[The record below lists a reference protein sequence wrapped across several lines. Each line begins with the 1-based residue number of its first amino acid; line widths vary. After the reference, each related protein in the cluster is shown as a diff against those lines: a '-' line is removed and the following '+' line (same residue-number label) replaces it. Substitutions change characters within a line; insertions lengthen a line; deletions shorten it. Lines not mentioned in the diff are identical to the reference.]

1 MSDTSQGPGW
11 WIASDGKWYAPE
23 QAADYVPPPPP
34 EPEPE
39 LPAPP
44 TAEIPVVPP
53 PVPPPMSPPPAPSAA
68 PPMAQPQPP
77 PPLAPPIAPPVGP
90 PPPIPPVAGAAQAP
104 AKKSGNG
111 CLKAFIIVAV
121 LLVLLGAGTVAV
133 FAFFVDKAVNTV
145 NSDIAAQEKV
155 EKQTG
160 IRSNPLGF
168 NAEHPPQK
176 DISADDM
183 SCTTDSS
190 GDMKASGTLTN
201 HSSKTSLYSI
211 TISFRQNGNE
221 IATGADFLPS
231 VDAGE
236 TADWTALSS
245 VEANGTFTCR
255 IVEID
260 RLDVGTITP
269 PTTK

>member
-23 QAADYVPPPPP
+23 QAADYVPPAPPPAPP
-34 EPEPE
+34 EPAMP
-39 LPAPP
+39 PPP
-44 TAEIPVVPP
+44 TAEIPIVPP
-53 PVPPPMSPPPAPSAA
+53 PVPPPV
-68 PPMAQPQPP
+68 
-77 PPLAPPIAPPVGP
+77 APPVGP
-90 PPPIPPVAGAAQAP
+90 PPPIPPVPGAAAPAP
-104 AKKSGNG
+104 AKKGGNG
-111 CLKAFIIVAV
+111 CLKAFIIVAIV
-121 LLVLLGAGTVAV
+121 FVLLGAGTVAV

-145 NSDIAAQEKV
+145 SDDIAHQEKV

-168 NAEHPPQK
+168 NEKNPPQK

-183 SCTTDSS
+183 TCTTDSS
-190 GDMKASGTLTN
+190 GNMKASGTVTN

-221 IATGADFLPS
+221 IGTGADFLPS
-231 VDAGE
+231 VDAGQ
-236 TADWTALSS
+236 TADWA
-245 VEANGTFTCR
+245 ANSGVVADGTFTCK

-260 RLDVGTITP
+260 RLDVGTLTP
-269 PTTK
+269 PTTR